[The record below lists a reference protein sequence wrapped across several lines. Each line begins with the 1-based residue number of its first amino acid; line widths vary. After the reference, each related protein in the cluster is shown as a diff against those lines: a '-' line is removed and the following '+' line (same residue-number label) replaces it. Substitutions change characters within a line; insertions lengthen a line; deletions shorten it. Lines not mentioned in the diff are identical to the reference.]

1 MKTNIKLIMAFAIA
15 MSVVFTSCKKTD
27 TVDNTDNSN
36 ELSTHSEDQAR
47 VSGDVDDVADDV
59 NGVVDGFDAFTGS
72 RTYNTDNPNSVIC
85 NGTAVL
91 DSTATDRRITITYN
105 GVNCVGN
112 RIRDG
117 IVIVTMPLATR
128 WRDVGAVITVTTQS
142 LRITRVRDNRS
153 ITISGTQTYTNVSGG
168 LLRNL
173 PTLGTV
179 THDINSA
186 GITVT
191 FDNNSQRSWQ
201 VARRRVFTYNNGV
214 VITVTGRHTDGN
226 ITGISEWGT
235 NRFGNNFVTSISQ
248 PMVVR
253 QDCNFR
259 LVSGEVK
266 HQKLSASIVTT
277 FGLDSA
283 GIPTGC
289 PGTGTYYFKTVWTG
303 VNGVVRTVILPY

>member
-27 TVDNTDNSN
+27 AVDNTDNST

-59 NGVVDGFDAFTGS
+59 NGIIDEYSAFTGS
-72 RTYNTDNPNSVIC
+72 RTYNTDNPSDVIC
-85 NGTAVL
+85 NGTAVM
-91 DSTATDRRITITYN
+91 DSTSTDRRITITYN
-105 GVNCVGN
+105 GANCIGN
-112 RIRDG
+112 RIRQG
-117 IVIVTMPLATR
+117 IVIVTMPLTSR
-128 WRDVGAVITVTTQS
+128 WRDAGAVLTVTTQS
-142 LRITRVRDNRS
+142 LRITRVRDNKS

-173 PTLGTV
+173 ATLGSI
-179 THDINSA
+179 THDINST

-201 VARRRVFTYNNGV
+201 VARRRVFSYNNGI
-214 VITVTGRHTDGN
+214 VITVTGTHTDGT

-235 NRFGNNFVTSISQ
+235 NRFGNNFVTSITQ

-266 HQKLSASIVTT
+266 HQRLAANIVTT

-289 PGTGTYYFKTVWTG
+289 PGNGTYYFKTVWTG
-303 VNGVVRTVILPY
+303 INGVVRTVILPY